1 MLRLFQISLLYSIFI
16 LSSCSTEKH
25 LTSTLDLVITLQRT
39 PCYGEC
45 PVYNFQAL
53 NNGEATLTVGR
64 FGTDKME
71 LDLKEGDYSGEIS
84 TVVVDEIIQ
93 YAKAADYF
101 TLNNEYDDK
110 RVMDLPAIILN
121 IDGHRVFNRFE
132 GPNLED
138 LYSFIESKIS
148 DVQWHSINEN

>member
-1 MLRLFQISLLYSIFI
+1 
-16 LSSCSTEKH
+16 
-25 LTSTLDLVITLQRT
+25 
-39 PCYGEC
+39 
-45 PVYNFQAL
+45 
-53 NNGEATLTVGR
+53 
-64 FGTDKME
+64 ME

-148 DVQWHSINEN
+148 DVVWHSINEN